1 MWSPQKEASNPWSS
15 DRSYRDSF
23 KPPSSQISAPKPHRS
38 LTTSSSLSSS
48 SFLTLDDIKTE
59 ISFETSSSPTTEEDT
74 LLRRNIQVLERKMK
88 LYKDL
93 LRQSEKK
100 KERGKRKVVLTL
112 NDLYDLLRRAK
123 EEGYAQGLKD
133 ASSSSSSSSIHK
145 KGSSSSSQ
153 SNVDLYDASFSLA
166 VIPDRKTSML
176 LPRMM
181 KEEEEAL

>member
-1 MWSPQKEASNPWSS
+1 
-15 DRSYRDSF
+15 
-23 KPPSSQISAPKPHRS
+23 
-38 LTTSSSLSSS
+38 
-48 SFLTLDDIKTE
+48 
-59 ISFETSSSPTTEEDT
+59 
-74 LLRRNIQVLERKMK
+74 MK

-112 NDLYDLLRRAK
+112 NDLYNLLRRAK

-133 ASSSSSSSSIHK
+133 ASSSSSSSSSHK

>member
-1 MWSPQKEASNPWSS
+1 
-15 DRSYRDSF
+15 
-23 KPPSSQISAPKPHRS
+23 
-38 LTTSSSLSSS
+38 
-48 SFLTLDDIKTE
+48 
-59 ISFETSSSPTTEEDT
+59 
-74 LLRRNIQVLERKMK
+74 MK

-133 ASSSSSSSSIHK
+133 ASSSSSSSSSSHK